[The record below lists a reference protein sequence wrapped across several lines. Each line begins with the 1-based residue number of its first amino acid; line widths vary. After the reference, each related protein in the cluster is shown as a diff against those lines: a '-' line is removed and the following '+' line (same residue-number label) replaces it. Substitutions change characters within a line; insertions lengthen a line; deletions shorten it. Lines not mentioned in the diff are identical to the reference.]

1 MIFAK
6 VAIVQQCRRWAG
18 FSLTAVIVAI
28 ASVSTPTASVA
39 QQELILIDGSDETL
53 QFIFDLVYH
62 PQRDPAP
69 FRLQNSAEVE
79 AYQLIRTILRT
90 GTTIYL
96 RRRQDSNYGS
106 YSFSR
111 DRLVLRP
118 RALAHWPIFIETLR
132 HEGWHV
138 VQACFAAKQDLDSLV
153 PVGIRVS
160 PRTVADLY
168 NKSSYH
174 PADIPIEAE
183 AFEAERVPNMTLQGL
198 QRECADWLNRPSKD

>member
-1 MIFAK
+1 MAIAK
-6 VAIVQQCRRWAG
+6 VAITQQCCRWV
-18 FSLTAVIVAI
+18 TAMVVAI
-28 ASVSTPTASVA
+28 ATVSTPTASVA
-39 QQELILIDGSDETL
+39 QRDLIPIDGSDEKI
-53 QFIFDLVYH
+53 QFLFDIVYH

-90 GTTIYL
+90 GTTIYV
-96 RRRQDSNYGS
+96 RRQQDGNYGS
-106 YSFSR
+106 YSFSQ

-153 PVGIRVS
+153 PVGMRVN

-168 NKSSYH
+168 NKSGYH

-183 AFEAERVPNMTLQGL
+183 AFEAERLPNMTLEGL

>member
-1 MIFAK
+1 MLQKQIQGWLR
-6 VAIVQQCRRWAG
+6 V
-18 FSLTAVIVAI
+18 SLSTLTLAI
-28 ASVSTPTASVA
+28 ALVVSPSPGLA
-39 QQELILIDGSDETL
+39 QRDLIPIDGSDEDIQL
-53 QFIFDLVYH
+53 LFDLVYY
-62 PQRDPAP
+62 PRRDPAR

-90 GTTIYL
+90 GTTVYI
-96 RRRQDSNYGS
+96 RQRQDDNYGS

-111 DRLVLRP
+111 DRLILRP

-138 VQACFAAKQDLDSLV
+138 VQACFAAKRDLDSLV

-160 PRTVADLY
+160 PGIVADLY
-168 NKSSYH
+168 RKSGYA
-174 PADIPIEAE
+174 PEDIPIEAE
-183 AFEAERVPNMTLQGL
+183 AFAAERVPNMTLQGL